1 MNANFVELGNVAQ
14 FINGAAFKPE
24 DWCED
29 GLKIIRIQNLTDETK
44 PFNCTKRVVDKKLI
58 VEKGDI
64 LVSWSAT
71 LGVFEWK
78 RDESAL
84 LNQHIFR
91 VIPNINLIDK
101 NYLRNVLSS
110 ALNDMNKHLHG
121 ATMKHVN
128 RGEFLATKIPLPPLA
143 EQKRIAAILDKANDI
158 KAKREL
164 ALAKLD
170 ELEKSTFI
178 EMFGDFHFNP
188 KQWENSNLGNLIHS
202 ASDGPHVSPKYSEFG
217 IPFLS
222 TRHIRAGEI
231 IWKDLKYLEEKDA
244 LAQWKKCKPER
255 GDILYSKGGTTG
267 LAAVVDVDF
276 PFAIWVHIAL
286 LKPKSNLVLSE
297 WLASALNTDY
307 CYKQSQELTHG
318 IANKDLGLKR
328 MVNIKLL
335 KPPIK
340 EQSVFVNFL
349 HKIQKQ
355 KEKLKRQLSQH
366 SELITSLQNQ
376 AFTTGFNA

>member
-1 MNANFVELGNVAQ
+1 MKANFVELGNVAQ

-91 VIPNINLIDK
+91 VIPNNNLIDK

-143 EQKRIAAILDKANDI
+143 EQRRIAEILDKAEEI
-158 KAKREL
+158 KRKREQ
-164 ALAKLD
+164 AIAKLD
-170 ELEKSTFI
+170 ELANSAFEAIFNETKIINHFKLKDLALKKTIKDPDGKQVFNLTLDKIDSNTGEINSVEFIEKSKLGTSTYYFETPVI
-178 EMFGDFHFNP
+178 LFSKLRPYLNKVAYP
-188 KQWENSNLGNLIHS
+188 KNNGYATTELVPLYCNSDRIAPFFLLTYLRSKKFVEFANLNSGGAKMPRVMMDKFWSHEVAVPSMPLQ
-202 ASDGPHVSPKYSEFG
+202 
-217 IPFLS
+217 
-222 TRHIRAGEI
+222 
-231 IWKDLKYLEEKDA
+231 LKFCQLFESIQDQK
-244 LAQWKKCKPER
+244 
-255 GDILYSKGGTTG
+255 
-267 LAAVVDVDF
+267 
-276 PFAIWVHIAL
+276 HL
-286 LKPKSNLVLSE
+286 LRN
-297 WLASALNTDY
+297 N
-307 CYKQSQELTHG
+307 
-318 IANKDLGLKR
+318 
-328 MVNIKLL
+328 
-335 KPPIK
+335 
-340 EQSVFVNFL
+340 L
-349 HKIQKQ
+349 HKL
-355 KEKLKRQLSQH
+355 EKI
-366 SELITSLQNQ
+366 SESLQSQ

>member
-1 MNANFVELGNVAQ
+1 MKANFVELGTVAQ

-24 DWCED
+24 DWGDD
-29 GLKIIRIQNLTDETK
+29 GLKIIRIQNLTDENK

-78 RDESAL
+78 RNEPAL

-91 VIPNINLIDK
+91 VIPNDKLIEK

-143 EQKRIAAILDKANDI
+143 EQKRIASILDKANEI

-170 ELEKSTFI
+170 DFEDSIFNKMFEQSSNAEASLKEICEFKYGKSLPSEKRISGKIKVYGSNGVVGSHETALTKGPTIIVGRKGSYGEINFSDVSCFPIDTTYYIDSTASKQNLVWLAKALSKLGLNKMNKSAAVPGLSREDAYRQLVKLPSLQKQI
-178 EMFGDFHFNP
+178 EFEEITKRINHERD
-188 KQWENSNLGNLIHS
+188 KLRL
-202 ASDGPHVSPKYSEFG
+202 
-217 IPFLS
+217 FLS
-222 TRHIRAGEI
+222 E
-231 IWKDLKYLEEKDA
+231 
-244 LAQWKKCKPER
+244 
-255 GDILYSKGGTTG
+255 S
-267 LAAVVDVDF
+267 
-276 PFAIWVHIAL
+276 IAL
-286 LKPKSNLVLSE
+286 N
-297 WLASALNTDY
+297 
-307 CYKQSQELTHG
+307 Q
-318 IANKDLGLKR
+318 
-328 MVNIKLL
+328 
-335 KPPIK
+335 
-340 EQSVFVNFL
+340 
-349 HKIQKQ
+349 
-355 KEKLKRQLSQH
+355 
-366 SELITSLQNQ
+366 SLQNQ